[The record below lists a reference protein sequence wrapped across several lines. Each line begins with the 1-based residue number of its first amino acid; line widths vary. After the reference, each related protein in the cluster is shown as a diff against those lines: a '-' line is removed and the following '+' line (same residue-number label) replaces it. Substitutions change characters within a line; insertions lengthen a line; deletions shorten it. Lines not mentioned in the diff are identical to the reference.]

1 MSAAAAA
8 GRASWTRQ
16 LMTLTTVVMYAAV
29 GGGEPR
35 ATTTTSGDRGGDV
48 DRHRDMLVWARA
60 NRGSG
65 GPAPPLQLV
74 GMDVRRV
81 ERKTAAAADDDQELN
96 DRQDFTAT
104 TGNSTLDQPD
114 DDGLSVTDQL
124 HLNRIRSIFSTVLA
138 RRHSF
143 VIYNSPC
150 RYGNGSAPMQ
160 LAQCRFP
167 GLHAISNAKILMYI
181 FQIKCTEAILSNSTR
196 KLLRFKIT
204 EMLIAV

>member
-1 MSAAAAA
+1 MSAAAAAA

-35 ATTTTSGDRGGDV
+35 ATTTTTTTTSGDRGGDV

-60 NRGSG
+60 NLGSG

-104 TGNSTLDQPD
+104 TGNSTSDQPD
-114 DDGLSVTDQL
+114 DDGLSLTDQL

-143 VIYNSPC
+143 VISPC
-150 RYGNGSAPMQ
+150 RYGERKCADAIGTVPVPWA
-160 LAQCRFP
+160 ACHFQC
-167 GLHAISNAKILMYI
+167 
-181 FQIKCTEAILSNSTR
+181 
-196 KLLRFKIT
+196 
-204 EMLIAV
+204 